1 MLQKVIAAIPQYD
14 DIVDDDDV
22 DDDEVDDIV
31 DDDDVF
37 DDEVDDIV
45 VDDYGDDDEV
55 DKIPNLHLGFC
66 LLVFIP
72 YTVVVVINMGL
83 IMNCLL

>member
-14 DIVDDDDV
+14 DIV
-22 DDDEVDDIV
+22 
-31 DDDDVF
+31 

-55 DKIPNLHLGFC
+55 DDVVDDCDDGDPDKIPNLHLGFC

-72 YTVVVVINMGL
+72 NTVVVVINMGL
-83 IMNCLL
+83 MMNCLL